1 MRWDKGFFNGSVDP
15 DPNDRWWWTLGGWW
29 GWWPMF
35 FLMLPMFFFEIF
47 WCGFPCFLLPVLSVV
62 LSTFSW
68 FDPFQSSTF
77 PRLVPSPAT
86 SNYLFPAVGSSMF
99 FPYFFWMLH
108 HFISFPFINM
118 SKIISSNF
126 QLLDILK
133 MLPFFQSGITCGKT
147 QTHVAKKK
155 AYIQLPNRL
164 FRW

>member
-1 MRWDKGFFNGSVDP
+1 MVQLTLILMIGDDERWVVDEVDDPCFFWCYP
-15 DPNDRWWWTLGGWW
+15 C
-29 GWWPMF
+29 F
-35 FLMLPMFFFEIF
+35 FDIF

-155 AYIQLPNRL
+155 GIHPASKPSV
-164 FRW
+164 